1 MSRSSKDEGIIII
14 IVVSKPINTN
24 AVGFWEP
31 MEKMNIK
38 TFASFSKKAKVK
50 SLDEKLVTVSTDRK
64 LFGWLLIVSQSRD
77 INLREVLK
85 YKLDSVPCALAHPD
99 GSLRKTT
106 KSVFQGILEEQ
117 VQVQTRLTLDYRTST
132 AYVIDGMAVVQ
143 IMKKAAG
150 SATFKELA
158 NKYFQVITAHLGNNG
173 CNHVDVVF

>member
-50 SLDEKLVTVSTDRK
+50 SLDEKLVTVSADRK

-77 INLREVLK
+77 INLREKLK

-106 KSVFQGILEEQ
+106 KSVFLGILEEQ

>member
-24 AVGFWEP
+24 AVGIWEP

-77 INLREVLK
+77 INLREVSK

-106 KSVFQGILEEQ
+106 KSVFLGILEEQ
-117 VQVQTRLTLDYRTST
+117 VQAQTRLTDYRTST

-150 SATFKELA
+150 SATFGELA
-158 NKYFQVITAHLGNNG
+158 NKYFQVITTHLGNNG
-173 CNHVDVVF
+173 CNRVDVVF